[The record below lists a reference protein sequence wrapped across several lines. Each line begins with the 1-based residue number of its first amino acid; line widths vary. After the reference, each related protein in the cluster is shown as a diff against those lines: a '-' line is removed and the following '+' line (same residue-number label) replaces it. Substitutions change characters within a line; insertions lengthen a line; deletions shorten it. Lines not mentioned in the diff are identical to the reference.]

1 MIGSYELDELLSKY
15 GVDASKVVSKNDNVL
30 TYGEYQEIKN
40 VLEFLV
46 CECGISARNIE
57 KCPSILS
64 YNTQNIRENYKFLKN
79 SNVNLSNVETTLH
92 VLYTNPND
100 LKETYKYI
108 LENYG
113 IEYINRTTSILAINV
128 NRIKEIEKILHVIN
142 K

>member
-46 CECGISARNIE
+46 RECGISARNIE

-64 YNTQNIRENYKFLKN
+64 YNTQNIRENYEFLN
-79 SNVNLSNVETTLH
+79 
-92 VLYTNPND
+92 
-100 LKETYKYI
+100 I
-108 LENYG
+108 F
-113 IEYINRTTSILAINV
+113 
-128 NRIKEIEKILHVIN
+128 
-142 K
+142 